1 MSRKKGFKVKRSRR
15 NLYKKRKSTGRKI
28 FDGVLFVV
36 ILGAFVFVGYSV
48 ASPLIKFFG
57 GNGDNS
63 SVSEPAWT
71 PPESLPETSDSNSQ
85 ANTSDNTS
93 GNSGGSDTTKDNTSS
108 APSEVT
114 SAFATVAP
122 DSALKSDAALN
133 KFLAETKDGGYN
145 TVVFTLKNTTGE
157 LLYKSSLKAV
167 KDNTDVNKGSLTAA
181 QIVKACKTAGI
192 TPVAAITTLYDRK
205 TPYLFDN
212 AGYIIADGNWSWL
225 DAAADNGGKYIRIC
239 KPASGQQGAPYSADA
254 VNYYADICGELAK
267 AGFADI
273 ELENTVF
280 PNFQSYDY
288 SLLSKELQNANRS
301 EKLAVLAASCAKKA
315 KESNA
320 TATVDIKAD
329 ALLTMSATTYDGTA
343 EIWSAKDKMGDSR
356 VLVTMDMSLLGTKL
370 QTSADKTV
378 TVEKDKVK
386 AVNQIFTLIKKA
398 VGDKEISVGITGSAN
413 LSADEIKNCK
423 TALEK
428 LGFTDI
434 RFE

>member
-48 ASPLIKFFG
+48 ASPLIKFFS

-71 PPESLPETSDSNSQ
+71 PPESLPETSDGNSQ
-85 ANTSDNTS
+85 ANTSDNTTD
-93 GNSGGSDTTKDNTSS
+93 NSGGSGTTKDNTSS
-108 APSEVT
+108 APSEAT

-133 KFLAETKDGGYN
+133 KFLAEAKDSGYN
-145 TVVFTLKNTTGE
+145 TAVFTLKNTTGE

-181 QIVKACKTAGI
+181 QIVKACKSAGI

-212 AGYIIADGNWSWL
+212 AGYIITDGNWSWL
-225 DAAADNGGKYIRIC
+225 DAAADNGGK
-239 KPASGQQGAPYSADA
+239 PWTTPYSADA

-288 SLLSKELQNANRS
+288 SLLSKELQNVAARHKAADFGRQDGNGRKGQGQGGKSDIHACKEGCRRQGNIGRNNRQCKFIGRRNQ
-301 EKLAVLAASCAKKA
+301 KL
-315 KESNA
+315 
-320 TATVDIKAD
+320 
-329 ALLTMSATTYDGTA
+329 
-343 EIWSAKDKMGDSR
+343 
-356 VLVTMDMSLLGTKL
+356 
-370 QTSADKTV
+370 
-378 TVEKDKVK
+378 
-386 AVNQIFTLIKKA
+386 
-398 VGDKEISVGITGSAN
+398 
-413 LSADEIKNCK
+413 
-423 TALEK
+423 
-428 LGFTDI
+428 
-434 RFE
+434 

>member
-1 MSRKKGFKVKRSRR
+1 MFKEAADVRTADTLDLEKPVSHVHEVVAQPSKIQRRLIKSLAKRAGKIRDGSVDPKDD
-15 NLYKKRKSTGRKI
+15 NMLCVTNDGRKI
-28 FDGVLFVV
+28 GLDQRLMQPGCPDNPNSKVNMCVQNVFD
-36 ILGAFVFVGYSV
+36 IYTKTTPNRSTQ
-48 ASPLIKFFG
+48 LIFC
-57 GNGDNS
+57 DMS
-63 SVSEPAWT
+63 T
-71 PPESLPETSDSNSQ
+71 PK
-85 ANTSDNTS
+85 
-93 GNSGGSDTTKDNTSS
+93 SDTRQDRFEIYRPNEAKDS
-108 APSEVT
+108 
-114 SAFATVAP
+114 
-122 DSALKSDAALN
+122 
-133 KFLAETKDGGYN
+133 GYN
-145 TVVFTLKNTTGE
+145 TAVFTLKNTTGE

-181 QIVKACKTAGI
+181 QIVKACKSAGI

-212 AGYIIADGNWSWL
+212 AGYIITDGNWSWL
-225 DAAADNGGKYIRIC
+225 DAAADNGGK
-239 KPASGQQGAPYSADA
+239 PWTTPYSADA

-315 KESNA
+315 KEGNA
-320 TATVDIKAD
+320 TATVEIKAD
-329 ALLTMSATTYDGTA
+329 ALLTMSATAYDGTA

-386 AVNQIFTLIKKA
+386 AVNQIFTLVKKA

>member
-1 MSRKKGFKVKRSRR
+1 MSRKKGFKVKRSRK
-15 NLYKKRKSTGRKI
+15 NLYKRRKSTGRKI

-36 ILGAFVFVGYSV
+36 ILGALVFVGYSV

-57 GNGDNS
+57 GNGNNS

-85 ANTSDNTS
+85 NDSSDS
-93 GNSGGSDTTKDNTSS
+93 SGGSGTTKDNTSS

-122 DSALKSDAALN
+122 ASALKSDAALN
-133 KFLAETKDGGYN
+133 KFLAEAKDSGYN
-145 TVVFTLKNTTGE
+145 TAVFTLKNTTGE

-181 QIVKACKTAGI
+181 QIVKACKSAGI
-192 TPVAAITTLYDRK
+192 TPVAAVTTLYDRK

-212 AGYIIADGNWSWL
+212 AGYIITDGNWSWL
-225 DAAADNGGKYIRIC
+225 DAAADNGGK
-239 KPASGQQGAPYSADA
+239 PWTTPYSADA

-288 SLLSKELQNANRS
+288 SLLSKDLQNANRS
-301 EKLAVLAASCAKKA
+301 EKLAALAASCAKKA
-315 KESNA
+315 KDAKA
-320 TATVDIKAD
+320 TATVEIKAD
-329 ALLTMSATTYDGTA
+329 ALLTMSATAYDGTA
-343 EIWSAKDKMGDSR
+343 EIWSAKDKLGDSR

-386 AVNQIFTLIKKA
+386 AVNQIFTLVKKA
-398 VGDKEISVGITGSAN
+398 VSDREISVGITGSAN
-413 LSADEIKNCK
+413 LTADEIKNCK

>member
-93 GNSGGSDTTKDNTSS
+93 DNSGGSDTTKDNTSS
-108 APSEVT
+108 APNEVT
-114 SAFATVAP
+114 SAFATIAP

-133 KFLAETKDGGYN
+133 KFLAEAKDSGYN
-145 TVVFTLKNTTGE
+145 TAVFTLKNTTGE

-212 AGYIIADGNWSWL
+212 AGYIISDGNWSWL
-225 DAAADNGGKYIRIC
+225 DAAA
-239 KPASGQQGAPYSADA
+239 
-254 VNYYADICGELAK
+254 VNRG
-267 AGFADI
+267 
-273 ELENTVF
+273 
-280 PNFQSYDY
+280 
-288 SLLSKELQNANRS
+288 LLPIPPMR
-301 EKLAVLAASCAKKA
+301 
-315 KESNA
+315 
-320 TATVDIKAD
+320 
-329 ALLTMSATTYDGTA
+329 
-343 EIWSAKDKMGDSR
+343 
-356 VLVTMDMSLLGTKL
+356 
-370 QTSADKTV
+370 
-378 TVEKDKVK
+378 
-386 AVNQIFTLIKKA
+386 
-398 VGDKEISVGITGSAN
+398 
-413 LSADEIKNCK
+413 
-423 TALEK
+423 
-428 LGFTDI
+428 
-434 RFE
+434 

>member
-1 MSRKKGFKVKRSRR
+1 M
-15 NLYKKRKSTGRKI
+15 
-28 FDGVLFVV
+28 
-36 ILGAFVFVGYSV
+36 
-48 ASPLIKFFG
+48 
-57 GNGDNS
+57 
-63 SVSEPAWT
+63 SEPAWT

-133 KFLAETKDGGYN
+133 KFLAEAKDNGYN

-181 QIVKACKTAGI
+181 QIVKACKTTGI

-225 DAAADNGGKYIRIC
+225 DAAADNGGK
-239 KPASGQQGAPYSADA
+239 PWTTPYSADA

-288 SLLSKELQNANRS
+288 SLLSTELQNANRS

-315 KESNA
+315 KEGNA
-320 TATVDIKAD
+320 TATVEIKAD

-356 VLVTMDMSLLGTKL
+356 VLVTMDMSLLGTKM

-386 AVNQIFTLIKKA
+386 AINQIFTLVKKT

-428 LGFTDI
+428 HGFTDI

>member
-15 NLYKKRKSTGRKI
+15 NLYKRRKSTGRKI

-36 ILGAFVFVGYSV
+36 ILGALVFVGYSV

-57 GNGDNS
+57 GNGDSS

-71 PPESLPETSDSNSQ
+71 PPESLPETSNDNSQ
-85 ANTSDNTS
+85 TNTS
-93 GNSGGSDTTKDNTSS
+93 GSTSDSTSGNNTSKDNTSS
-108 APSEVT
+108 DTPTEVT
-114 SAFATVAP
+114 SLFATAAP
-122 DSALKSDAALN
+122 DSALKSEDALN
-133 KFLAETKDGGYN
+133 KYLATAKESGYN

-181 QIVKACKTAGI
+181 QIVKACKTAEV

-212 AGYIIADGNWSWL
+212 AGYIITDGNWSWL
-225 DAAADNGGKYIRIC
+225 DAAADNGGK
-239 KPASGQQGAPYSADA
+239 PWTTPYSADA

-267 AGFADI
+267 AGFTDI
-273 ELENTVF
+273 ELENTIF

-288 SLLSKELQNANRS
+288 SLLSKDLQNASRS
-301 EKLAVLAASCAKKA
+301 EKLAALAASCAEKA
-315 KESNA
+315 KESKA
-320 TATVDIKAD
+320 TATVEIKAD
-329 ALLTMSATTYDGTA
+329 ALLTMSATAYDSTA

-370 QTSADKTV
+370 QTSADKTT

-386 AVNQIFTLIKKA
+386 AVNQIFALVKKA
-398 VGDKEISVGITGSAN
+398 IGDKEIAVGITDSSN
-413 LSADEIKNCK
+413 LSAGEIKNCK

>member
-85 ANTSDNTS
+85 TDSSD
-93 GNSGGSDTTKDNTSS
+93 NSGGSDTTKDNTSS
-108 APSEVT
+108 APNEVT

-133 KFLAETKDGGYN
+133 KFLASAKDSGYN
-145 TVVFTLKNTTGE
+145 TAVFTLKNTTGE

-212 AGYIIADGNWSWL
+212 AGYIISDP
-225 DAAADNGGKYIRIC
+225 GGKEY
-239 KPASGQQGAPYSADA
+239 GAVTIA

-301 EKLAVLAASCAKKA
+301 EKLAVLAATCAKKA
-315 KESNA
+315 KEGNA
-320 TATVDIKAD
+320 TATVEIKAD
-329 ALLTMSATTYDGTA
+329 ALLTMSATAYDATA
-343 EIWSAKDKMGDSR
+343 EIWSAKDKLGDSR

-386 AVNQIFTLIKKA
+386 AVNQIFTPVKKA